1 MITDELARNRDQ
13 WRQRADLLRSVAQ
26 CCRQIDSW
34 DSPAGH
40 LLADRVTSSAESIDK
55 LAERADSLA
64 EAYDLHLQVVSAGG
78 RIQL

>member
-13 WRQRADLLRSVAQ
+13 WLRRGDLLRSVAQ

-40 LLADRVTSSAESIDK
+40 LFEDRVTSNATSIDR
-55 LAERADSLA
+55 LAECADELA